1 MARKSNKTSHVL
13 NLLTK
18 GNPASE
24 KENTA
29 KVTIVDESVNDAL
42 SENILEKLEAE
53 LSEPEKK
60 TEKEP
65 AIEELVAAEKE
76 PAIEESVAA
85 EKESAIEEP
94 VAAEKELVAEKP
106 VLTEE
111 DSVAEKTAQPG
122 RETVAEETVTAAK
135 QEPTVIEEPVAKE
148 EPVPVVSVK
157 EETEIKEKSLKF
169 FNIMEELLER
179 QDIEKYTEQYGVC
192 RCPKCLA
199 DIKARTLTNLPA
211 KYVSSEG
218 VFGAAAMNFYENKY
232 KIRILTELIRSC
244 IAVRNNPRHD
254 NN

>member
-53 LSEPEKK
+53 FSEPEKK

-76 PAIEESVAA
+76 PAIEE
-85 EKESAIEEP
+85 P

-106 VLTEE
+106 ILTEE
-111 DSVAEKTAQPG
+111 DSVAEKSAQPG

-135 QEPTVIEEPVAKE
+135 QEPTVIEESVAKE